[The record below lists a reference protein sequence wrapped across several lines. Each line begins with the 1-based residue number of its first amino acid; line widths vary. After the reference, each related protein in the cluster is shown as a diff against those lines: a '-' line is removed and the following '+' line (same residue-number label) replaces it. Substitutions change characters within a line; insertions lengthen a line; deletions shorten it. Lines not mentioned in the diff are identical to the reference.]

1 LLTRLM
7 TEQSERGKMENDMAR
22 RSEDLAAVRE
32 DLRQAVDKISAKDSV
47 ICDLGQQMAL
57 LQHEVWISLS

>member
-1 LLTRLM
+1 M
-7 TEQSERGKMENDMAR
+7 TEQSERGKMENDMTQR
-22 RSEDLAAVRE
+22 NKDLAAVRE
-32 DLRQAVDKISAKDSV
+32 DLKQAVDKISAKDSV